1 MEKCVACQYYD
12 RENGQASERG
22 VRWGKCR
29 RSGPMVHPT
38 AAKTYLVEGIWPSV
52 RDDDWCGQFNPDKRR
67 SASPESSAMNS
78 LMAQTGAPT
87 SRPLGSVA
95 TLMTPD
101 VPVRPIGIGSTL
113 MSAEAPRTIGGP
125 ATLTSSESSR
135 PFAASAKSTVSDAAS
150 ARPVGPSTVFMSAD
164 ADVTPSSTLTRSQFG
179 TD

>member
-12 RENGQASERG
+12 RDNGQASERG

-38 AAKTYLVEGIWPSV
+38 SAKTYMVEGIWPSV
-52 RDDDWCGQFNPDKRR
+52 RDDDWCGQFTADKRR
-67 SASPESSAMNS
+67 SASPETSAMNS

-87 SRPLGSVA
+87 SRPLGSAA

-113 MSAEAPRTIGGP
+113 MSAEAPRTIGGAP
-125 ATLTSSESSR
+125 ALASSESPR
-135 PFAASAKSTVSDAAS
+135 PFAAGPKSTVADAAS
-150 ARPVGPSTVFMSAD
+150 GRPIGPSSVFMSAD
-164 ADVTPSSTLTRSQFG
+164 ADVTASSSLARSQFG